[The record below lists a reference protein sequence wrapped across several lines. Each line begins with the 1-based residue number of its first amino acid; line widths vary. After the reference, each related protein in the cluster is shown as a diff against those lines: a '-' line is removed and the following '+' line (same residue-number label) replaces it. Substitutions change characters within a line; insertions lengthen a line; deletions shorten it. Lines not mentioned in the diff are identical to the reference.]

1 MRVSLPG
8 DSSRASKL
16 SQNIVLY
23 FCTFFIALFI
33 NQSTLAQDEASSADS
48 NEIVDE
54 ILTIGVKQSLELMV
68 NAKRYSDSIMD
79 GVSAEGIGRFPDMDL
94 AEAIGGITGVQ
105 LEYAGAGGERR
116 EGEIRVRGLPKG
128 YSSTLFNGQYLASGN
143 PVGGFVYGMFQ
154 SDIVSGVSVIKTP
167 TAAYDEGGL
176 SGIVNMRTR
185 RPLAFKRPF
194 VTFYSGMDFETLPGV
209 AEPNANLAFAN
220 KFNNE
225 TVGVMGA
232 ISWSDRRQRTD
243 LAKITNYDDDDTDGD
258 GLADLYTPID
268 ARIYSRQNEGDKISA
283 AFGLEF
289 QPNDNLNM
297 GITGIYSL
305 LEDFNIMD
313 QLRFRRAQSMTVQ
326 RTMDGGTFGE
336 TATQV
341 LFNQPEID
349 AESRA
354 FDDERTSYAIT
365 GDVTWQND
373 EWRAKGI
380 LHSTRGTQDRWGV
393 NSRRNINDHDDN
405 GVILRMHSGAGDV
418 DSFRVEMVDGDFSDI
433 NQWSYGDSVRSNS
446 PPTTARTQFYG
457 SGDGR
462 DREESEVAAQFD
474 LTRFVDGPFIK
485 IAQVGAKWRSYER
498 NQRYPR
504 WTSRDFVYDS
514 IDDLGVMR
522 PHIGNNNDGFFG
534 GNLPDVTNYWVP
546 DWRMVMDDILSATEI
561 TGDTFGGLPVNT
573 DTINRTFD
581 AQRDV
586 TAVYAMVKFDGHDL
600 ELPLPVRGNFGL
612 RYVSTDREVSSV
624 TQSDLLA
631 EDIFSAA
638 SQEFSHTLPSLN
650 LIFDIKDDVLL
661 RLGYSENITRPSAFS
676 YRTNST
682 ARVRYADE
690 ADSIVESV
698 DIDLNSA
705 AIMPFTAD
713 SYDLSLEWYNRA
725 GSYMSLAYFRKDVAD
740 KTVDYEHCPPDL
752 SGFTQLDVYDF
763 SEIITGN
770 LSRVGDECL
779 DAAGVPVLIEDKLNS
794 SEGASF
800 DGFEASLIQNFN
812 FMDNWMRDVF
822 VQANV
827 TYVDTSASG
836 EKDSA
841 GNDLPLEG
849 VSKNTVN
856 LKAGYEKDNW
866 AFTIQYRN
874 RSEYFVQ
881 ATSSTF
887 TGDDRMIAG
896 NPKLDVRFQWK
907 PMKNLSTKLEIF
919 NITNERRTEY
929 QGVEERVREIRYYG
943 RIYKAGIRYKF

>member
-1 MRVSLPG
+1 
-8 DSSRASKL
+8 L
-16 SQNIVLY
+16 SQ
-23 FCTFFIALFI
+23 
-33 NQSTLAQDEASSADS
+33 SDRSPSAGSD
-48 NEIVDE
+48 EIVDE
-54 ILTIGVKQSLELMV
+54 IISIGIKQSLELMV

-79 GVSAEGIGRFPDMDL
+79 GVSSEGIGRFPDMDL

-116 EGEIRVRGLPKG
+116 EGEIRVRGLPKN
-128 YSSTLFNGQYLASGN
+128 YAKTLYNGQTLASGN
-143 PVGGFVYGMFQ
+143 PISGFVYGMFQ
-154 SDIVSGVSVIKTP
+154 SDVVSGVQLVKTP
-167 TAAYDEGGL
+167 TAAFDEGGL
-176 SGIVNMRTR
+176 SGIVNIKTR
-185 RPLAFKRPF
+185 RPLAFGSPF
-194 VTFYSGMDFETLPGV
+194 VTFYSGMDFESLPGV

-225 TVGVMGA
+225 TVGIMGA

-268 ARIYSRQNEGDKISA
+268 ARVYSRQNEGDKITA

-289 QPNDNLNM
+289 QPNDKLNM
-297 GITGIYSL
+297 GFTGIYSL

-313 QLRFRRAQSMTVQ
+313 QLRFRRAQSMTVEE
-326 RTMDGGTFGE
+326 TIDAGAFGA

-365 GDVTWQND
+365 GDITWQTD

-393 NSRRNINDHDDN
+393 SSRRNINDHDDN
-405 GVILRMHSGAGDV
+405 GVILRMDNGAGDV
-418 DSFRVEMVDGDFSDI
+418 DAFRVEMVEGDFSDI
-433 NQWSYGDSVRSNS
+433 NQWSYGESVRSNS
-446 PPTTARTQFYG
+446 PPTTARTNFYG

-474 LTRFVDGPFIK
+474 LTKLVDGPFIK
-485 IAQVGAKWRSYER
+485 TAQVGAKWRSYER
-498 NQRYPR
+498 HQRYPR
-504 WTSRDFVYDS
+504 WTNRDFIYDQ

-522 PHIGNNNDGFFG
+522 PHIGNNNDGFFE
-534 GNLPDVTNYWVP
+534 GNLPGVTNYWVP
-546 DWRMVMDDILSATEI
+546 DWRLVIDDILGATTI

-581 AQRDV
+581 AKRDV
-586 TAVYAMVKFDGHDL
+586 TAFYAMVKFDGNDL

-631 EDIFSAA
+631 EDIFSTA

-650 LIFDIKDDVLL
+650 LIFDVKDDVLL
-661 RLGYSENITRPSAFS
+661 RLGYSENITRPNAFN

-698 DIDLNSA
+698 EIDLNSA

-713 SYDLSLEWYNRA
+713 SYDLSLEWYNRS
-725 GSYMSLAYFRKDVAD
+725 GSYISLAYFRKDVAD
-740 KTVDYEHCPPDL
+740 KTGQSEHCPNDL
-752 SGFTQLDVYDF
+752 NEFTQLDVYDF
-763 SEIITGN
+763 SGIITGN

-779 DAAGVPVLIEDKLNS
+779 DSAGIPVLIEDEFNS

-800 DGFEASLIQNFN
+800 DGFEASLIQNFD
-812 FMDNWMRDVF
+812 FMDNWMRHVGI
-822 VQANV
+822 QANM

-836 EKDSA
+836 VKDSA

-849 VSKNTVN
+849 VSKNTLN
-856 LKAGYEKDNW
+856 LKAFYEKDNW
-866 AFTIQYRN
+866 AFSVQYRN
-874 RSEYFVQ
+874 RSEYFVN
-881 ATSSTF
+881 ATGSSF
-887 TGDDRMIAG
+887 SGDDRMIAA
-896 NPKLDVRFQWK
+896 NPKLDVRLQWK
-907 PMKNLSTKLEIF
+907 PMKNLSTKLEIY